1 MEYSR
6 QVKKWKSTYLKKIET
21 ELGKTGSILST
32 YDEQISNDEK
42 QIRDLEI
49 RLERLM
55 GVRESL
61 VELLELREM

>member
-1 MEYSR
+1 M
-6 QVKKWKSTYLKKIET
+6 
-21 ELGKTGSILST
+21 GKAGSILST

-61 VELLELREM
+61 VELLELSEM

>member
-1 MEYSR
+1 M
-6 QVKKWKSTYLKKIET
+6 
-21 ELGKTGSILST
+21 ELGKAGSILST

-61 VELLELREM
+61 VELLELSEM